1 MIRFA
6 RAETG
11 DARLEYA
18 LIVFLAAVVIAG
30 ARFGGASG

>member
-1 MIRFA
+1 MTRFA
-6 RAETG
+6 RDQSG
-11 DARLEYA
+11 GARLEYA